1 MAEITLEAR
10 IESLNQVL
18 GFVDEQLEL
27 MGCGMK
33 TQIQI
38 DVAVEEMYVNV
49 ASYAYGDSVGMV
61 TIRMEES
68 APGTVSITL
77 IDGGVPYNPLEKPDP
92 DVTLPADQRG
102 IGGLGIF
109 MVKKSMDDMLYEYR
123 DGKNILTLV
132 KKL

>member
-10 IESLNQVL
+10 VESLDRVL
-18 GFVDEQLEL
+18 GFVDEQLES
-27 MGCGMK
+27 MECGTK

-49 ASYAYGDSVGMV
+49 ASYAYEDRVGMV
-61 TIRMEES
+61 TIRIEES
-68 APGTVSITL
+68 APRTVSITM
-77 IDGGVPYNPLEKPDP
+77 IDEGIPYNPLEKPDP
-92 DVTLPADQRG
+92 DVTLPAEKRG
-102 IGGLGIF
+102 IGGLGIY
-109 MVKKSMDDMLYEYR
+109 MVKKSMDNMIYEHR